1 MSVIEVEPN
10 RIWSRIWLRH
20 GGLIIAVLCLVLIGL
35 AWYGGQDGNSGLV
48 ITLYLLAYAI
58 GGYRKAWEGLQT
70 LIKDKELDVDLLM
83 VVAAIGA
90 ASIGYWKDGAILIF
104 IFSLS
109 GALEGY
115 TMERT
120 NNAIESIMKLRP
132 EEAIVI
138 NGNKEKRVRVED
150 LKQGDLLLVKP
161 GERIAA
167 DGIVS
172 EGFSAVNQ
180 ASITG
185 ESIPA
190 DKVPGDEVFAGT
202 MNGQG
207 ALVIQVTKPAEAT
220 LLAKIIHLVQEA
232 QSERPPS
239 QLFVERFERT
249 YAKIVVAGALL
260 MTALPPIFL
269 GWTWS
274 ETIYRAMIFLVVASP
289 CALVSSIMPAVLS
302 GIANGAR
309 NGILFKGGAY
319 LEAIGRLNVVAF
331 DKTGTLTEGGPKVT
345 DIAAYGKFSE
355 TELLSIAASLET
367 WSEHPI
373 AKAIIGLAKERNIEL
388 SPTTKLEA
396 IPGLGVRGSVNGQDC
411 KIGKVDLIEGL
422 ALSEKEKTEIR
433 HLEQQGKTVI
443 FVKVENEVIGLLAV
457 QDTLRPQARKSVDKL
472 KRMGI
477 KVVMLTGDSSSTA
490 QIIGQEAG
498 VDEVY
503 AELMPEQKVEIIKTL
518 GQNGKVAMVGDGV
531 NDAPALAA
539 SSVGVAM
546 GAAGTDI
553 ALETANVVLMA
564 DDLSKVSYAIS
575 LGRRSTRVI
584 KQNVTFAIAVIL
596 VLVVSNFMGYVNLP
610 LGVIGHEG
618 STIAVI
624 ISGLR
629 LLSQSRVE
637 LTWIT

>member
-1 MSVIEVEPN
+1 M
-10 RIWSRIWLRH
+10 
-20 GGLIIAVLCLVLIGL
+20 
-35 AWYGGQDGNSGLV
+35 
-48 ITLYLLAYAI
+48 
-58 GGYRKAWEGLQT
+58 
-70 LIKDKELDVDLLM
+70 
-83 VVAAIGA
+83 
-90 ASIGYWKDGAILIF
+90 
-104 IFSLS
+104 
-109 GALEGY
+109 
-115 TMERT
+115 
-120 NNAIESIMKLRP
+120 
-132 EEAIVI
+132 
-138 NGNKEKRVRVED
+138 
-150 LKQGDLLLVKP
+150 
-161 GERIAA
+161 
-167 DGIVS
+167 
-172 EGFSAVNQ
+172 
-180 ASITG
+180 
-185 ESIPA
+185 
-190 DKVPGDEVFAGT
+190 
-202 MNGQG
+202 
-207 ALVIQVTKPAEAT
+207 
-220 LLAKIIHLVQEA
+220 
-232 QSERPPS
+232 
-239 QLFVERFERT
+239 
-249 YAKIVVAGALL
+249 
-260 MTALPPIFL
+260 
-269 GWTWS
+269 
-274 ETIYRAMIFLVVASP
+274 
-289 CALVSSIMPAVLS
+289 
-302 GIANGAR
+302 
-309 NGILFKGGAY
+309 
-319 LEAIGRLNVVAF
+319 
-331 DKTGTLTEGGPKVT
+331 
-345 DIAAYGKFSE
+345 
-355 TELLSIAASLET
+355 
-367 WSEHPI
+367 
-373 AKAIIGLAKERNIEL
+373 AKERNIEL

>member
-1 MSVIEVEPN
+1 MSVIEVIPDKTLGKV
-10 RIWSRIWLRH
+10 WSRHR
-20 GGLIIAVLCLVLIGL
+20 GLIITALCLGFIIL
-35 AWYGGQDGNSGLV
+35 AWYHGQDGKTGFV
-48 ITLYLLAYAI
+48 IFLYLLAYAI
-58 GGYRKAWEGLQT
+58 GGYHKAWEGLQT
-70 LIKDKELDVDLLM
+70 LFKEKELDVDLLM

-132 EEAIVI
+132 EEAIVLD
-138 NGNKEKRVRVED
+138 GNVEKRVRVEE
-150 LKQGDLLLVKP
+150 LKQGDILIVKP

-167 DGIVS
+167 DGIVN
-172 EGFSAVNQ
+172 EGYSAVNQ

-185 ESIPA
+185 ESIPT
-190 DKVPGDEVFAGT
+190 DKSPGDEVFAGT

-207 ALVIQVTKPAEAT
+207 TLVFKVTKPAEAT
-220 LLAKIIHLVQEA
+220 LLAKIINLVQEA

-249 YAKIVVAGALL
+249 YAKIVVAGAVL
-260 MTALPPIFL
+260 MATVPPFIL

-289 CALVSSIMPAVLS
+289 CALVSSVMPAVLS

-319 LEAIGRLNVVAF
+319 LEAIGNLRVVAF
-331 DKTGTLTEGGPKVT
+331 DKTGTLTEGVPKVT
-345 DIAAYGKFSE
+345 DIATYGNYSE
-355 TELLSIAASLET
+355 NELISIAASLET

-373 AKAIIGLAKERNIEL
+373 AKAILGVAKEKSIGLL
-388 SPTTKLEA
+388 PTTKLEA
-396 IPGLGVRGSVNGQDC
+396 IPGLGIHGSVDGREC
-411 KIGKVDLIEGL
+411 RIGKMDLIEGL
-422 ALSEKEKTEIR
+422 TLFEQEKKTVR
-433 HLEQQGKTVI
+433 QLEDQGKTVI
-443 FVKVENEVIGLLAV
+443 FVNVENDVIGFLAV
-457 QDTLRPQARKSVDKL
+457 QDTLRPEAQETVKTL
-472 KRMGI
+472 KQMGI
-477 KVVMLTGDSSSTA
+477 KVVMLTGDNASTA
-490 QIIGQEAG
+490 QIIGKQAG
-498 VDEVY
+498 VDQVY
-503 AELMPEQKVEIIKTL
+503 AELLPEQKVEIIKNI
-518 GQNGKVAMVGDGV
+518 GEHGKVAMIGDGV

-539 SSVGVAM
+539 SSVGIAM

-564 DDLSKVSYAIS
+564 DDISKVPYAIS
-575 LGRRSTRVI
+575 LGQRSIRVI

-596 VLVVSNFMGYVNLP
+596 TLVVSNFIGYVNLP

-618 STIAVI
+618 STIVVI

-629 LLSQSRVE
+629 LLRQLRIQSS
-637 LTWIT
+637 IP